1 MIFISKNG
9 KRQTIVY
16 IICLFQLW
24 LTNGYA
30 YASKDGCLVPYE
42 NIYLLDEEDKLLLGV
57 PQPYNMAMRLIG
69 TSMLNASDF
78 EYKVEFLSHVPDG
91 ELLSY
96 EQCGNI
102 LIVNKKK
109 YLLSEAQYELINRI
123 HEFNSS
129 PEEEKTTDFNLR
141 NFGEIKAL
149 AEQAGCEL
157 DSYLANENVYVPERI
172 KIEVGRDEDGF
183 TIDPAIDIDENK
195 KFQQYFDRMR
205 KVQGQYPIQRE
216 NGDVFALYSM
226 KSKRKIYDILKV
238 KAEDTKQQ
246 RRNSKNY
253 RRTY

>member
-1 MIFISKNG
+1 
-9 KRQTIVY
+9 
-16 IICLFQLW
+16 
-24 LTNGYA
+24 
-30 YASKDGCLVPYE
+30 
-42 NIYLLDEEDKLLLGV
+42 
-57 PQPYNMAMRLIG
+57 MRKY
-69 TSMLNASDF
+69 TYS
-78 EYKVEFLSHVPDG
+78 
-91 ELLSY
+91 
-96 EQCGNI
+96 QQ
-102 LIVNKKK
+102 KK

-216 NGDVFALYSM
+216 NGERVRVVLNEEQKENLRHLK
-226 KSKRKIYDILKV
+226 KSRRKTQN
-238 KAEDTKQQ
+238 A